1 MSITEPA
8 EALYAKLIGFPALA
22 ALIATR
28 VFPLAIPQ
36 GTAKPCVYYEQIDA
50 DVESAMGTDDGLETS
65 YFEITIVAD
74 SYASMTAVKRQIR
87 KALQRDGG
95 TIDGFEINDCFIEGV
110 DEAYAEKTLEY
121 IGGVQIKLIHQ
132 TS

>member
-8 EALYAKLIGFPALA
+8 EALFARLTGFPALA

-36 GTAKPCVYYEQIDA
+36 GTVKPCVYYELIDTDA
-50 DVESAMGTDDGLETS
+50 ESAMGTDDGLEAS

-74 SYASMTAVKRQIR
+74 SYSSMTAVKRQIR
-87 KALQRDGG
+87 KALQRYSG
-95 TIDGFEINDCFIEGV
+95 TIDGFVIEDCFVEGA
-110 DEAYAEKTLEY
+110 DEAYAEKTLES